1 MKKNKR
7 SNKMKKLSK
16 DLMFNVIKELN
27 KIIKLHKTGNLIKKN
42 KKELRTLIYDYISY
56 IKNETRDSIIKYI
69 SQNIYILENQDILNY
84 SVREGILYKTIE
96 IKENL
101 KESISKTYN
110 LEIVNITLL
119 DDDELLKLYNEF
131 LKISS
136 MKSIDER
143 IVNVLENNNL
153 LHLLH

>member
-1 MKKNKR
+1 
-7 SNKMKKLSK
+7 MKKLSK
-16 DLMFNVIKELN
+16 TSMLDIIIKLN

-56 IKNETRDSIIKYI
+56 IKNETRNSIIKYI
-69 SQNIYILENQDILNY
+69 SQNIYVLENNDILNY

-110 LEIVNITLL
+110 LEIVKITLL
-119 DDDELLKLYNEF
+119 ADDELLKLYNEF

>member
-1 MKKNKR
+1 
-7 SNKMKKLSK
+7 MKKLSK
-16 DLMFNVIKELN
+16 DLMFNVIKDLN
-27 KIIKLHKTGNLIKKN
+27 KIIKLHKTGDLIKKN

-56 IKNETRDSIIKYI
+56 IKNETRNSIIKYI

-96 IKENL
+96 IKEIL

-110 LEIVNITLL
+110 LEIVKITLL
-119 DDDELLKLYNEF
+119 ADDELLKLYNEF
-131 LKISS
+131 LKLSS

>member
-1 MKKNKR
+1 
-7 SNKMKKLSK
+7 MKKLSK
-16 DLMFNVIKELN
+16 DLMFNVIKDLN
-27 KIIKLHKTGNLIKKN
+27 KIIKLHKTGDLIKKN

-56 IKNETRDSIIKYI
+56 IKNETRNSIIKYI

-96 IKENL
+96 IKEIL

-110 LEIVNITLL
+110 LEIVKITLL
-119 DDDELLKLYNEF
+119 ADDELLKLYNEF
-131 LKISS
+131 LKLSS

-143 IVNVLENNNL
+143 IVQVLENNNL

>member
-1 MKKNKR
+1 
-7 SNKMKKLSK
+7 MKKLSK
-16 DLMFNVIKELN
+16 AEMLNIIIKLN

-56 IKNETRDSIIKYI
+56 IKNETRNSIIKYI

-84 SVREGILYKTIE
+84 SIREGILYKTIE

-110 LEIVNITLL
+110 LEIVKITLL
-119 DDDELLKLYNEF
+119 ADDELLKLYNEF
-131 LKISS
+131 LKLSS

-143 IVNVLENNNL
+143 IVTVLENNNL